1 MHPGSLWTSA
11 FLAIACLAILAGGL
25 ISLLA
30 AIQLSSLL
38 SQERQKRENEHQFDR
53 FDATD

>member
-1 MHPGSLWTSA
+1 MHPGKLWTSA
-11 FLAIACLAILAGGL
+11 FLAIACLTILAGGL

-38 SQERQKRENEHQFDR
+38 SQERQKKHNEHR
-53 FDATD
+53 HDATD